1 MTEPNVLI
9 TFVIAVGVAAVGAVL
24 AVRLKQ
30 SPILGFIL
38 GGLVI
43 GPHTPGFVG
52 DQQAVGALAD
62 VGVILLMF
70 AIGVHISVPQLLKSG
85 RVAILGA
92 SIQIIATIAI
102 CYAIAH
108 ALGMPPLEA
117 MFVGSF
123 ISNSSSTV
131 LIKVLEERGEA
142 DSSHG
147 RLCLAWLTIQD
158 LSTVILIV
166 VLTAVSTGGN
176 DVLQHVGLSMFKA
189 CLFLGVVLAVGPYL
203 LPRLFSR
210 IAALQSRELFL
221 LTAAA
226 CALTVAAVAT
236 KFDLSVALGAFVAG
250 IVVSESDFAH
260 EILGQIT
267 PLRDL
272 FAALF
277 FVSVGMLVDPGFVL
291 RHLPLVLLM
300 MGLIILLKG
309 ALSAGL
315 ALLLRTPLR
324 TAILAGVALAQAAEF
339 SFLMARLGLSLNAI
353 TEETFS
359 LLLAAAAGSIVLAP
373 NLQTLASPVAAW
385 AELKLPEPS
394 YARQPHVLAET
405 AALRGHAIICGYGRV
420 GAIIGDALRRRR
432 FPFVVVE
439 QDYDLVKQLD
449 AEQIRAIFGRA
460 DNPKVLEHAGL
471 QRARIVMIA
480 IPDPIAVRRIV
491 DYAREANPELDVVAR
506 SHYASEYAALRER
519 GVSEV
524 VLGEMELALEMTRA
538 ALHRFGVGNLEI
550 QAFLHRIRLHQ
561 GLDVP
566 QSRRSAR
573 PRSDTTGKQ

>member
-1 MTEPNVLI
+1 MTEPNVLL

-43 GPHTPGFVG
+43 GPYTPGFVG
-52 DQQAVGALAD
+52 DPNAVNALAD

-70 AIGVHISVPQLLKSG
+70 AIGVQLSVPQLLRSG

-92 SIQIIATIAI
+92 SIQIVVTIAI
-102 CYAIAH
+102 SYLVGR
-108 ALGMPPLEA
+108 ALGFPPLEA
-117 MFVGSF
+117 MFFGAV

-131 LIKVLEERGEA
+131 LTKVLEERGEA

-147 RLCLAWLTIQD
+147 RLALAWSTIQD
-158 LSTVILIV
+158 LSTVILIA
-166 VLTAVSTGGN
+166 VLTAVATGGN
-176 DVLQHVGLSMFKA
+176 GVVQHVGWSLLKA
-189 CLFLGVVLAVGPYL
+189 GLFLGFVLAVGPQL

-210 IAALQSRELFL
+210 VAALQNRELFV

-226 CALTVAAVAT
+226 CALTVAAIAT
-236 KFDLSVALGAFVAG
+236 KFELSVALGAFVAG

-277 FVSVGMLVDPGFVL
+277 FVSVGMLVDPGFVI
-291 RHLPLVLLM
+291 RHLPLLLLM
-300 MGLIILLKG
+300 MSLIILLKG
-309 ALSAGL
+309 VLTAGL
-315 ALLLRTPLR
+315 ARALRTPVR
-324 TAILAGVALAQAAEF
+324 TAVLAGIALAQAAEF
-339 SFLMARLGLSLNAI
+339 SFLLARLGLSLDAI
-353 TEETFS
+353 SGETFS

-373 NLQTLASPVAAW
+373 NLQSLAIPLATW
-385 AELKLPEPS
+385 AERKLPEPR
-394 YARQPHVLAET
+394 YAQQSEAIAEV
-405 AALRGHAIICGYGRV
+405 AGLRGHAIICGYGRV
-420 GAIIGDALRRRR
+420 GAIIGDALRRRS

-439 QDYDLVKQLD
+439 QNYDVVKRLQ
-449 AEQIRAIFGRA
+449 AEKIRVVFGRA
-460 DNPKVLEHAGL
+460 DNLKLLEHAGL
-471 QRARIVMIA
+471 QRARIVMVA

-491 DYAREANPELDVVAR
+491 DYAREARPDLDVVAR
-506 SHYASEYAALRER
+506 SHYASEYTALRER

-524 VLGEMELALEMTRA
+524 VLGELELALEMTRA

-550 QAFLHRIRLHQ
+550 QAFLQRIRLHQ
-561 GLDVP
+561 GLEVAN
-566 QSRRSAR
+566 SRRT
-573 PRSDTTGKQ
+573 PRATRVSRGDR